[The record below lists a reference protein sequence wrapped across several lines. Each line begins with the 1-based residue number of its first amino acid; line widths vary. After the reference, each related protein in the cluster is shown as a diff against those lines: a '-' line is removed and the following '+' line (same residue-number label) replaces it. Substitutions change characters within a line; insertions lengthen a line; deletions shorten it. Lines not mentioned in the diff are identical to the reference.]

1 MYFITS
7 WLSSTKKFRKTLDKG
22 LFSLYICR
30 WNFGVLEARYPNN
43 PTLSDEVAQCGVAA
57 THAQSAC
64 WKHATKTN
72 ENQIINL

>member
-22 LFSLYICR
+22 LFSLYICK

-43 PTLSDEVAQCGVAA
+43 PTSAKRSGAQCGVAA
-57 THAQSAC
+57 THA
-64 WKHATKTN
+64 
-72 ENQIINL
+72 